1 MSLTRFVRHLVE
13 KINIISLLVE
23 NGDLRDLSH
32 RDVGES
38 IDPCDA
44 NVHIKAGKIT
54 IYFDFHLITCI
65 VFFLTFKYIHRQ
77 QTHYLSFLKCFF

>member
-23 NGDLRDLSH
+23 NGSPDVLDELCSDLRDPSH

-54 IYFDFHLITCI
+54 INFDFHLITCI
-65 VFFLTFKYIHRQ
+65 VFF
-77 QTHYLSFLKCFF
+77 